1 MDVDHPE
8 CPPNLFVK
16 RVDATYIFIVVIS
29 IFLFN
34 FKFPTPSF
42 LKKEKDVEAR
52 ATH

>member
-16 RVDATYIFIVVIS
+16 RVDATYIFIVVVIS

-34 FKFPTPSF
+34 F
-42 LKKEKDVEAR
+42 
-52 ATH
+52 